1 MLRRLKEMENYSL
14 LAKDGPIGEVKD
26 FYFDDEKWVIR
37 YLIVDTGNW
46 LASRKVLV
54 SPLAL
59 GHPDWT
65 RKILPVSLTREQV
78 KNCPGIDTDQPV
90 SRQYEQGF
98 LGYYGYPYYWG
109 SEELWAGNV
118 YPNMMMPG
126 YGGFASMPDP
136 IRSSADLDYARD
148 AAARHQND
156 DPHLR
161 SCKEVAGYHVHA
173 TDGDIGHIQGFLV
186 DQDTWAIRYII
197 VDTSNWWL
205 GHQVLIAPV
214 WLQDISRPDTSV
226 SVALTRQAVKDA
238 PAYDPTMPIDR
249 HQEARLHEYYGH
261 SGYWEDEVVR
271 EGAAVGP

>member
-1 MLRRLKEMENYSL
+1 MLRSLKEMENYSV

-59 GHPDWT
+59 GHPDWA
-65 RKILPVSLTREQV
+65 KKMLPVSLTREQV

-90 SRQYEQGF
+90 SRQYERGF

-136 IRSSADLDYARD
+136 IQSSEDLDYARD
-148 AAARHQND
+148 AAAQHQND

-161 SCKEVAGYHVHA
+161 SCKAVTGYHVHA
-173 TDGDIGHIQGFLV
+173 TDGDIGHVQGFLV

-205 GHQVLIAPV
+205 GHQVLIAPI
-214 WLQDISRPDTSV
+214 WMQDINRPEETV
-226 SVALTRQAVKDA
+226 SLALTREAVKNS
-238 PAYDPTMPIDR
+238 PAYDPAKPLDR
-249 HQEARLHEYYGH
+249 EHEARLHEHYGH
-261 SGYWEDEVVR
+261 SGYWEDEIVL
-271 EGAAVGP
+271 EGAAAGP